1 MDTSSLPDE
10 LKRLDYRYVLGRYQD
25 LVDVEI
31 EEYLTSQE
39 KGELLEA
46 CRFALAGGKRFRPAL
61 VYLVAQALGRAA
73 DVTGPALAVEF
84 FHTASLVADDM
95 PCMDND
101 GERRGK
107 KALHCEYNET
117 VALLTTYALI
127 ASGYHCLT
135 MGRPVCGED
144 ARLHAIRNVAHNTGI
159 SGATGGQHLDLFPP
173 SDSID
178 SLQEVI
184 RKKTVS
190 LFEVAFVLGWIYGG
204 GAMDKLDKVKRLSLH
219 FGMAFQIAD
228 DLDDL
233 VQDEANECKVNYA
246 LSLGKEKAHQ
256 QFVEE
261 VRQYRHILKELAIA
275 TPELLALAI
284 ALERKVADVMQP
296 SA

>member
-10 LKRLDYRYVLGRYQD
+10 LKRLDYRHVLGRYQE

-31 EEYLTSQE
+31 EEYLTTQE
-39 KGELLEA
+39 KGELLDA
-46 CRFALAGGKRFRPAL
+46 CRYALQGGKRFRPAL
-61 VYLVAQALGRAA
+61 VYLVAQALGRDA

-101 GERRGK
+101 EERRGK
-107 KALHCEYNET
+107 QAVHLAFNET
-117 VALLTTYALI
+117 VGLLTTYALI

-135 MGRPVCGED
+135 LGRPVCGED

-173 SDSID
+173 SD
-178 SLQEVI
+178 QTEVMVEAI

-190 LFEVAFVLGWIYGG
+190 LFEIAFVLGWIYGG
-204 GAMDKLDKVKRLSLH
+204 GGLDRLDRVKQLAFH
-219 FGMAFQIAD
+219 FGMAFQVAD

-233 VQDEANECKVNYA
+233 AQDEANECKVNYA
-246 LSLGKEKAHQ
+246 LRLGKDAAHQ
-256 QFVEE
+256 QFAEDI
-261 VRQYRHILKELAIA
+261 RQYRHILKELSLA
-275 TPELLALAI
+275 TPELLSLAI

-296 SA
+296 AS